1 MEQSMAIQGTELAW
15 LDERETVTVTELS
28 RVCAL
33 SEAELQELIDYGT
46 LEPPHVVRQQ
56 RVFSARCVM
65 PLRRAARL
73 RQDLDLDLYAVA
85 VLLGC
90 LERIDTLEHE
100 LRSLQAR
107 LPHLSPQD
115 P

>member
-1 MEQSMAIQGTELAW
+1 MAIHGAELDW

-33 SEAELQELIDYGT
+33 SVADLQELIDYGA
-46 LEPPHVVRQQ
+46 LETPREVRQQ

-65 PLRRAARL
+65 PLRQAARL
-73 RQDLDLDLYAVA
+73 RNDLDLDLYAVA

-90 LERIDTLEHE
+90 LERIDALEHE

-107 LPHLSPQD
+107 LPDPRRQD
-115 P
+115 V

>member
-1 MEQSMAIQGTELAW
+1 MAIQGAELAW

-33 SEAELQELIDYGT
+33 SASELQELIDYGA
-46 LEPPHVVRQQ
+46 LEPPREVRQQ
-56 RVFSARCVM
+56 RLFNARCVM

-73 RQDLDLDLYAVA
+73 RDDLDLDLYSVA
-85 VLLGC
+85 VVLGC
-90 LERIDTLEHE
+90 LERIDVLEHE

-107 LPHLSPQD
+107 LPNLNRQD

>member
-1 MEQSMAIQGTELAW
+1 MAIQGAELAW

-33 SEAELQELIDYGT
+33 SASELQELIDYGA
-46 LEPPHVVRQQ
+46 LEPPRIVRQQ

-65 PLRRAARL
+65 PLRRVARL
-73 RQDLDLDLYAVA
+73 RHDLDLDLYAVA
-85 VLLGC
+85 VVLGC

-107 LPHLSPQD
+107 LPDPHRQD